1 MMGRHE
7 FKMQRAALQGFN
19 CGGEVL
25 IDVTARKILI
35 LEITT

>member
-1 MMGRHE
+1 MNLRCKGQLC
-7 FKMQRAALQGFN
+7 KGFN
-19 CGGEVL
+19 GGGEVL